1 MTAFHGPSII
11 GRTHGY
17 GTMTDRRNKPLS
29 SLAINGG
36 PKVRTERWPERGQF
50 GPEER
55 AAVNALF
62 DESMATG
69 RSFSYNGPIE
79 EAFCE
84 EVAEF
89 MGGGYVDAVSSGTSA
104 VYVALRALDI
114 EPFTEVVVG
123 PITDPGGIMPIVML
137 NCIPIIADSAPGS
150 YNVGPEQVEEVISPL
165 TSAIVVA
172 HVPGEPADIEGIMA
186 VARRHRIPVV
196 EDCAQAHG
204 ATVNGRLVGSFGD
217 LAAFSTMNRK
227 HFVTGGQGGL
237 VYTKSEE
244 LYRAARLASD
254 RGKPFFLPEGST
266 NQIAS
271 LNHNLSDLGAAIGRE
286 QLKKLPGIVE
296 GRRSFVARLTA
307 GFKDMELHSVSV
319 PPQVP
324 GAEPSYFWWRLK
336 FNAEK
341 LTCDRDAFCTALV
354 AEGVLVEPTYFMPH
368 KMDWF
373 KHRRVFGTSG
383 YPWASP
389 LYQGDSEREFPCPN
403 AEAAMDSHMLLTVH
417 EGWGAD
423 EAADILTA
431 FKKVESAYLR

>member
-1 MTAFHGPSII
+1 MTTTPS
-11 GRTHGY
+11 GSA
-17 GTMTDRRNKPLS
+17 LCE
-29 SLAINGG
+29 LAINGG
-36 PKVRTERWPERGQF
+36 PKIRTEPWPERAQL

-62 DESMATG
+62 DEAIATG
-69 RSFSYNGPIE
+69 RSFSYDGPVE
-79 EAFCE
+79 QAFCE
-84 EVAEF
+84 EAAVF
-89 MGGGYVDAVSSGTSA
+89 MGGGFVDAVNSGTSA
-104 VYVALRALDI
+104 VYVALRALDLQ
-114 EPFTEVVVG
+114 PFTEVIVG

-137 NCIPIIADSAPGS
+137 NCIPIIADAAPGS
-150 YNVGPEQVEEVISPL
+150 YNVGAEQVEEVISPL

-172 HVPGEPADIEGIMA
+172 HIPGEPADIEGIMA
-186 VARRHRIPVV
+186 LARRHDLPVV

-204 ATVNGRLVGSFGD
+204 ATMNGRLVGSFGD

-227 HFVTGGQGGL
+227 HFITGGQGGL

-286 QLKKLPGIVE
+286 QLKKLPRIVE
-296 GRRSFVARLTA
+296 GRREFVAGLTA
-307 GFKDMELHSVSV
+307 GFEDMGLHSVSA

-324 GAEPSYFWWRLK
+324 GAKPSYFWFRIR
-336 FNAEK
+336 FNAEA
-341 LTCDRDAFCTALV
+341 LTCNRDSFCAALA
-354 AEGVLVEPTYFMPH
+354 AEGVLVEPTFFMPH

-389 LYQGDSEREFPCPN
+389 LYEGDPDREFPCLN

-417 EGWGAD
+417 ESWGTD
-423 EAADILTA
+423 EAADILAA
-431 FKKVESAYLR
+431 FRKIETAYLN